1 MGMVYEVVRKRS
13 GRSVFWTDEDTAL
26 TVGDEVVL
34 EAEGREEM
42 GRVVWKG
49 GGGRELECEEC
60 RELAGLRKATSE
72 DMQTFEVLREKE
84 TEALQVFKR
93 KIGEH
98 GLPMEPVDVEYETD
112 RSRITFYFTAANR
125 VDFRALVRDLARIYH
140 TRIELRQIGPRQEA
154 QRIGG
159 CGGCGRLLCCASFMK
174 KTPTVSAHTVR
185 DQFLSQNPSKL
196 VGVCGQLKCCLRF
209 ELDFYREARDRF
221 PAVGS
226 RVRANH
232 GSARVEKTNIY
243 EDTVQV
249 RHGDGLVEDLPLDE
263 VEKEDESS
271 RTPAGERPGRGG
283 KEGEGD
289 ERLRDPLEE

>member
-1 MGMVYEVVRKRS
+1 MSVVYEVVRKRT
-13 GRSVFWTDEDTAL
+13 GRSVFWTDEDAAL

-34 EAEGREEM
+34 EAEGREEL

-49 GGGRELECEEC
+49 VEADDLGGDAFPDV
-60 RELAGLRKATSE
+60 AGMRKATPE
-72 DMQTFEVLREKE
+72 DMVVFEAMREKE
-84 TEALQVFKR
+84 AEALQVFRR

-112 RSRITFYFTAANR
+112 RSRITFYFTAAHR
-125 VDFRALVRDLARIYH
+125 VDFRALVRDLARVYH

-159 CGGCGRLLCCASFMK
+159 CGACGRLLCCASFMK

-209 ELDFYREARDRF
+209 ELDFYREAKARF
-221 PAVGS
+221 PEIGAQ
-226 RVRANH
+226 VRANH
-232 GSARVEKTNIY
+232 GSARVEKRNIY

-249 RHGDGLVEDLPLDE
+249 RHKDGLVEDLPLGSLE
-263 VEKEDESS
+263 VEREGGRKPESQRPSPADEE
-271 RTPAGERPGRGG
+271 GEPGRR
-283 KEGEGD
+283 GD
-289 ERLRDPLEE
+289 SPGT